1 MEFKVGDIIKGAG
14 ARAPQFKIVKVCPKM
29 YRLMDAY
36 GKTRMMRHN
45 LPWHKVFLK
54 PTAPKKLYRP
64 DLSPSG
70 PKGRKKHE
78 AHASMAYNALN
89 CPAVTALLQQVQ
101 SDYNLEDNL
110 VVKYLGS
117 PAPSMLPMPSFVTA
131 PTAEVPKEK
140 KKRVIKEKPKEA
152 MCTAVTNKGPCKF
165 AAKCDGLCG
174 IHLRK
179 RDGGGESSKAPKEP
193 VVKKVAK
200 KAEAPKHS
208 HPLTEEAEECEL
220 CETHGNVVKPELS
233 KAEFEAVAED
243 GKSLQDRLK
252 AILANSDN
260 DEPDEAEE
268 PEEEEEE
275 ELTASLKAKLA
286 KQLAEEDED
295 SEVDEESIEQMTE
308 TPPSRDRLADM
319 MAKMKMKD
327 EEEYDFEALEEEMED

>member
-1 MEFKVGDIIKGAG
+1 
-14 ARAPQFKIVKVCPKM
+14 
-29 YRLMDAY
+29 
-36 GKTRMMRHN
+36 
-45 LPWHKVFLK
+45 
-54 PTAPKKLYRP
+54 
-64 DLSPSG
+64 
-70 PKGRKKHE
+70 
-78 AHASMAYNALN
+78 MAYSALN

-101 SDYNLEDNL
+101 SDYKLDGNL

-117 PAPSMLPMPSFVTA
+117 PAPSMLPMPSFVNA
-131 PTAEVPKEK
+131 STAEVPKEK
-140 KKRVIKEKPKEA
+140 KKRVIKEKPAEA
-152 MCTAVTNKGPCKF
+152 MCTAVTNKGACKF

-193 VVKKVAK
+193 VAKKVTK

-233 KAEFEAVAED
+233 KADFEAVAED

-260 DEPDEAEE
+260 DEEDD
-268 PEEEEEE
+268 EEE

-295 SEVDEESIEQMTE
+295 SEVDEQSIEQMSE
-308 TPPSRDRLADM
+308 TPPSRDRLAEM

-327 EEEYDFEALEEEMED
+327 ENEYDFEALEEEMED